1 MGKMIRRTDIVALL
15 KKTRRGMRKRP
26 SGKFMKQRTKS
37 AGVKKAGAAEKEA
50 AAEAVKPEETRMDAA
65 PKVSADK
72 VFHYFREIA
81 GIPHGSGHTKAISD
95 HIVSFAKER
104 DLFCVQDELNNVI
117 ITKEATPGYEDAP
130 PIALQGHVDMGVKNR
145 RSQKM
150 QQAQKTKVLPFVGCA
165 REEEHRS
172 DQLTFFHFSDQ
183 PISESRPNLGIVVE
197 VMSFVYK
204 NKIPRFAREHALF
217 SRPIVE
223 LERIHRS
230 HDKVVHGP
238 EVAACRIRLGTI
250 PLGANV
256 KHLEHSLDPLIDK

>member
-1 MGKMIRRTDIVALL
+1 MHGDENEHHDAPGRAVERSCISHARRDKSRQLVIEGLLLRGIGICGRLDSRLLEQELAMQIRDVVL
-15 KKTRRGMRKRP
+15 
-26 SGKFMKQRTKS
+26 
-37 AGVKKAGAAEKEA
+37 V
-50 AAEAVKPEETRMDAA
+50 V
-65 PKVSADK
+65 
-72 VFHYFREIA
+72 
-81 GIPHGSGHTKAISD
+81 SD
-95 HIVSFAKER
+95 HVI
-104 DLFCVQDELNNVI
+104 LQLVQ
-117 ITKEATPGYEDAP
+117 
-130 PIALQGHVDMGVKNR
+130 LQGHVDMGVKDR

-256 KHLEHSLDPLIDK
+256 KHLEHSLDPLIYK